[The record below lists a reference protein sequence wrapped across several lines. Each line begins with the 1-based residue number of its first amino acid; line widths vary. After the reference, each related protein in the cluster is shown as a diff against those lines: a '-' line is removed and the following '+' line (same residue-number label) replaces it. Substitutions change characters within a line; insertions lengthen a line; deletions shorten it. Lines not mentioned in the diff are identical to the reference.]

1 MAKTFTKEIGQ
12 GTGEVLAII
21 ETIEQK
27 QTYTLKQLREL
38 KQELKGQLDAVQIL
52 LDQAKALNIKED
64 E

>member
-38 KQELKGQLDAVQIL
+38 KQELKGQLDAVQVL